1 MSDES
6 RGTYNVNSQ
15 IKFKTTVLKSS
26 LCDYSDAYIR
36 PKGNVTV
43 NNQQLQVL
51 IQIIQIAYT
60 NCISQIN
67 NTQIDN
73 AKDTDIVMSMYN
85 LIEYSD
91 NYSKTSG
98 SLSQYYRN
106 ESALNNATLL
116 DNFPRN
122 SALFKFKQKT
132 TGSRKND
139 GTKAVQ
145 VIVLLNYLSNFWRS
159 LEIQLTNCEINLII
173 T

>member
-1 MSDES
+1 MS
-6 RGTYNVNSQ
+6 
-15 IKFKTTVLKSS
+15 I
-26 LCDYSDAYIR
+26 
-36 PKGNVTV
+36 
-43 NNQQLQVL
+43 
-51 IQIIQIAYT
+51 
-60 NCISQIN
+60 
-67 NTQIDN
+67 
-73 AKDTDIVMSMYN
+73 YN

-122 SALFKFKQKT
+122 SALLKFKQKT

-159 LEIQLTNCEINLII
+159 LEIQLTNCEINLIL

>member
-1 MSDES
+1 
-6 RGTYNVNSQ
+6 
-15 IKFKTTVLKSS
+15 
-26 LCDYSDAYIR
+26 
-36 PKGNVTV
+36 
-43 NNQQLQVL
+43 
-51 IQIIQIAYT
+51 
-60 NCISQIN
+60 
-67 NTQIDN
+67 
-73 AKDTDIVMSMYN
+73 MYN

-122 SALFKFKQKT
+122 SALLKFKQKT

-159 LEIQLTNCEINLII
+159 LEIQLTNCEINLILTWSTSCVLSNAAPNQEKTFAI
-173 T
+173 TDANLPVGTLSTQGNVKLL

>member
-98 SLSQYYRN
+98 S
-106 ESALNNATLL
+106 
-116 DNFPRN
+116 
-122 SALFKFKQKT
+122 
-132 TGSRKND
+132 
-139 GTKAVQ
+139 V
-145 VIVLLNYLSNFWRS
+145 W
-159 LEIQLTNCEINLII
+159 
-173 T
+173 